1 MIEQY
6 VLLIQKLLVI
16 PKRNLEKKLEKKRN
30 KNIEKLVNK
39 YDKVLLDKYKNIE
52 KMIDEELSNDV

>member
-16 PKRNLEKKLEKKRN
+16 PKRKLENKLEKKPN
-30 KNIEKLVNK
+30 KDIEKVVK
-39 YDKVLLDKYKNIE
+39 EYDKLLLDKYKKIE
-52 KMIDEELSNDV
+52 KMIEEELSNDN